1 MVREL
6 TTRVPIWVRIFAV
19 MALMLAGIVTS
30 SMLLEAKGVGG
41 GANEHAVT
49 PSTEGPPAG
58 VPEDGGRRG
67 HTPPFG
73 SGH

>member
-1 MVREL
+1 
-6 TTRVPIWVRIFAV
+6 